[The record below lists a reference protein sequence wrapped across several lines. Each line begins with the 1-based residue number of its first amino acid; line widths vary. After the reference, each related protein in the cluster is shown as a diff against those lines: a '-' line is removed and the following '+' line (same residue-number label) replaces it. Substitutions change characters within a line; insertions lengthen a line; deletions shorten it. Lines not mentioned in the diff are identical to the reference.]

1 MPGSRP
7 AWRAYLMR
15 VSQFAVSSI
24 GRDRPGI
31 VAAIAA
37 ALLGI
42 VANVEDSRMAILG
55 GHFTIMLIVST
66 PQDADAGALGRDL
79 DAAREE
85 LGLGAL
91 TLEEVADEHGLT
103 RPEASHVV
111 TVYGADHPGIV
122 HSVASAIADMGV
134 NVIDVATHLVEDE
147 GAPAIYAMMME
158 VDLPDGLTAE
168 GLESTLREVA
178 DREQLDL
185 SIRAVEAE
193 AL

>member
-1 MPGSRP
+1 MAR
-7 AWRAYLMR
+7 
-15 VSQFAVSSI
+15 FALSAI

-31 VAAIAA
+31 VAGVSG
-37 ALLGI
+37 ALLQHG
-42 VANVEDSRMAILG
+42 ANIEDSRMAILG

-66 PQDADAGALGRDL
+66 PEDADADALRADL
-79 DAAREE
+79 DKARGR

-91 TLEEVADEHGLT
+91 TLEEVEDEHGLT

-122 HSVASAIADMGV
+122 HSVASAIAGLGV
-134 NVIDVATHLVEDE
+134 NVIDVATHLVEDVGE
-147 GAPAIYAMMME
+147 TALYAMMME
-158 VDLPDGLTAE
+158 VDLPEGVTADS
-168 GLESTLREVA
+168 LESALREVA

>member
-1 MPGSRP
+1 VAR
-7 AWRAYLMR
+7 
-15 VSQFAVSSI
+15 FALSAI

-31 VAAIAA
+31 VAGVSG
-37 ALLGI
+37 ALLEHG
-42 VANVEDSRMAILG
+42 ANIEDSRMAILG

-66 PQDADAGALGRDL
+66 PAEADVDALKRDL
-79 DAAREE
+79 EDARGR

-122 HSVASAIADMGV
+122 HSVASAIADMRV

-147 GAPAIYAMMME
+147 GRPAIYAMMME
-158 VDLPDGLTAE
+158 VDLPGDVGADR
-168 GLESTLREVA
+168 LEATLREVA

-185 SIRAVEAE
+185 SVRAVEAE